1 MWKEIK
7 STTKTFQFGDEPE
20 LIHIT
25 RTGHENHYIVSYEDA
40 YQYLNGN
47 CELLTSQEIK
57 HKFDINIKENF

>member
-25 RTGHENHYIVSYEDA
+25 RTGHENQYIVSYEDV

-47 CELLTSQEIK
+47 SELLTSQEIK
-57 HKFDINIKENF
+57 HKFDINIEQKF